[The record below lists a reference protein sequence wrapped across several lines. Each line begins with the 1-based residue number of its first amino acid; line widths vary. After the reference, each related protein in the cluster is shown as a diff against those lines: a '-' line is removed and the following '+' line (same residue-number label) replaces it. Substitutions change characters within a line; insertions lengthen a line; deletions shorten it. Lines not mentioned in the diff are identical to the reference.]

1 MKLPFFNRMVI
12 VGVGLIGGSLA
23 MISRRKGLVK
33 EIIGV
38 GRGAGNLK
46 EAVKLKIID
55 SFTFDI
61 SEAVKGADLIVMAT
75 PVGSFE
81 RLVKQ
86 MSRSLNK
93 GAIITDAGSVK
104 GRMVSRI
111 ERLLPKGT
119 YFVAGHPIAGKER
132 SGVKAA
138 SLTLFEGTKCILTP
152 TKKTDASALKKIKAL
167 WRTVGAE
174 VVLMDPMLHDKVLGA
189 VSHLPHAAAYSIVNT
204 VAEIKK
210 DGNNFIAFSGGGF
223 KDFTRI
229 AASSPEMWRDIFLN
243 NRENLVNMI
252 SRYQKNLEKLKRYI
266 KDKDSKGLIK
276 ELEKAKA
283 IRDRLN

>member
-1 MKLPFFNRMVI
+1 MKLPFFNRMVV

-23 MISRRKGLVK
+23 IVSRRKGLVK

-38 GRGAGNLK
+38 GRGAANLK
-46 EAVKLKIID
+46 EAVKLNIID

-61 SEAVKGADLIVMAT
+61 SEAVKGADLIVLAT

-81 RLVKQ
+81 WLVKQ
-86 MSRSLNK
+86 MRHGLNK

-111 ERLLPKGT
+111 ERLLPRGT
-119 YFVAGHPIAGKER
+119 YFVAGHPIAGKEKT
-132 SGVKAA
+132 GVKAA
-138 SLTLFEGTKCILTP
+138 SQTLFEGTKCILTP

-167 WRTVGAE
+167 WKAVGAE
-174 VVLMDPMLHDKVLGA
+174 VVLMDPMLHDKALGA

-210 DGNNFIAFSGGGF
+210 NGNNFIAFSGAGF

-266 KDKDSKGLIK
+266 KDKDSKRLIK

>member
-38 GRGAGNLK
+38 GRGAANLK
-46 EAVKLKIID
+46 EAVKLNIID

-61 SEAVKGADLIVMAT
+61 SEAVKGADLIVLAT

-81 RLVKQ
+81 WLVKQ
-86 MSRSLNK
+86 MRHGLNK

-111 ERLLPKGT
+111 ERLLPRGT
-119 YFVAGHPIAGKER
+119 YFVAGHPIAGKEKT
-132 SGVKAA
+132 GVKAA
-138 SLTLFEGTKCILTP
+138 SQTLFEGTKCILTP

-167 WRTVGAE
+167 WKAVGAE

-266 KDKDSKGLIK
+266 KDNDSKRLIK

>member
-1 MKLPFFNRMVI
+1 MVI

-23 MISRRKGLVK
+23 MAGRKNGLVK

-38 GRGAGNLK
+38 GRGAANLK
-46 EAVKLKIID
+46 EAVKLNVID
-55 SFTFDI
+55 SFAFDI
-61 SEAVKGADLIVMAT
+61 SEAVKDADLIVLAT
-75 PVGSFE
+75 PVGGFE
-81 RLVKQ
+81 GLVKQ
-86 MSRSLNK
+86 MRHKLNK

-111 ERLLPKGT
+111 ERLLPRGT
-119 YFVAGHPIAGKER
+119 YFVAGHPIAGKEK

-138 SLTLFEGTKCILTP
+138 THRLFEGTKCILTP
-152 TKKTDASALKKIKAL
+152 TKKTDASALKKVKAL
-167 WRTVGAE
+167 WRAVGAE

-189 VSHLPHAAAYSIVNT
+189 VSHLPHVAAYSIVNT

-229 AASSPEMWRDIFLN
+229 AASSPEMWRDIFLS
-243 NRENLVNMI
+243 NRENLVSII
-252 SRYQKNLEKLKRYI
+252 SRYQKNLEKLKKYI
-266 KDKDSKGLIK
+266 KDKDSKKLIK

-283 IRDRLN
+283 VRDRLN

>member
-23 MISRRKGLVK
+23 IVSRRKGLVK

-38 GRGAGNLK
+38 GRGAANLK
-46 EAVKLKIID
+46 EAVKLNIID

-167 WRTVGAE
+167 WRTVGTE

-210 DGNNFIAFSGGGF
+210 NGNNFIAFSGGGF

-229 AASSPEMWRDIFLN
+229 AASSPEMWRDIFLS
-243 NRENLVNMI
+243 NRKNLVNMI

-266 KDKDSKGLIK
+266 KDKDSKRLIK

-283 IRDRLN
+283 IRDKLN

>member
-1 MKLPFFNRMVI
+1 MKLPFFNRMVV

-23 MISRRKGLVK
+23 IVSRRKCLVK

-38 GRGAGNLK
+38 GRGAANLK
-46 EAVKLKIID
+46 EAVKLNIID

-81 RLVKQ
+81 WLVKQ
-86 MSRSLNK
+86 MRHGLNK

-210 DGNNFIAFSGGGF
+210 NGNNFIAFSGGGF

-266 KDKDSKGLIK
+266 KDKDSKRLIK

>member
-1 MKLPFFNRMVI
+1 MELPFFNRMVI

-38 GRGAGNLK
+38 GRGAANLK
-46 EAVKLKIID
+46 EAVKLNIID

-81 RLVKQ
+81 WLVKQ
-86 MSRSLNK
+86 MRHSLNK

-119 YFVAGHPIAGKER
+119 YFVAGHPIAGKEKT
-132 SGVKAA
+132 GVKAA
-138 SLTLFEGTKCILTP
+138 SQTLFEGTKCILTP

-167 WRTVGAE
+167 WKAVGAE

-229 AASSPEMWRDIFLN
+229 AASSPEMWRDIFLS

-283 IRDRLN
+283 IRDRL

>member
-1 MKLPFFNRMVI
+1 MKLPFFNRMVV

-23 MISRRKGLVK
+23 IVSRRKGLVK
-33 EIIGV
+33 EIMGV
-38 GRGAGNLK
+38 GRGAANLK
-46 EAVKLKIID
+46 EAVKLNIID

-81 RLVKQ
+81 WLVKQ
-86 MSRSLNK
+86 MRHGLNK

-111 ERLLPKGT
+111 ERLLPRGT
-119 YFVAGHPIAGKER
+119 YFVAGHPIAGKEKT
-132 SGVKAA
+132 GVKAA
-138 SLTLFEGTKCILTP
+138 SQTLFEGTKCILTP

-167 WRTVGAE
+167 WKAVGAE

-210 DGNNFIAFSGGGF
+210 DGNNFIAFSGAGF

-266 KDKDSKGLIK
+266 KDNDSKRLIK

>member
-38 GRGAGNLK
+38 GRGAANLK
-46 EAVKLKIID
+46 EAVKLNIID

-61 SEAVKGADLIVMAT
+61 SEAVKGADLIVLAT

-81 RLVKQ
+81 WLVKQ
-86 MSRSLNK
+86 MRHGLNK

-119 YFVAGHPIAGKER
+119 YFVAGHPIAGKEKT
-132 SGVKAA
+132 GVKAA
-138 SLTLFEGTKCILTP
+138 SQTLFEGTKCILTP

-167 WRTVGAE
+167 WKAVGAE

-229 AASSPEMWRDIFLN
+229 AASSPEMWRDIFLS

-283 IRDRLN
+283 IRDRL

>member
-1 MKLPFFNRMVI
+1 MKPPFFNRMVI

-23 MISRRKGLVK
+23 MAGRKNGLVK

-38 GRGAGNLK
+38 GRGAANLK
-46 EAVKLKIID
+46 EAVKLNVID
-55 SFTFDI
+55 SFAFDI
-61 SEAVKGADLIVMAT
+61 SEAVKDADLIVLAT
-75 PVGSFE
+75 PVGGFE
-81 RLVKQ
+81 GLVKQ
-86 MSRSLNK
+86 MRHKLNK

-111 ERLLPKGT
+111 ERLLPRGT
-119 YFVAGHPIAGKER
+119 YFVAGHPIAGKEK

-138 SLTLFEGTKCILTP
+138 THRLFEGTKCILTP
-152 TKKTDASALKKIKAL
+152 TKKTDASALKKVKAL
-167 WRTVGAE
+167 WKAVGAE

-229 AASSPEMWRDIFLN
+229 AASSPEMWRDIFLS
-243 NRENLVNMI
+243 NRENLVSII
-252 SRYQKNLEKLKRYI
+252 SRYQKNLEKLKKYI
-266 KDKDSKGLIK
+266 KDKDSKKLIK

>member
-1 MKLPFFNRMVI
+1 MELPFFNRMVI

-38 GRGAGNLK
+38 GRGAANLK
-46 EAVKLKIID
+46 EAVKLNIID

-61 SEAVKGADLIVMAT
+61 SEAVKGADLIVLAT

-81 RLVKQ
+81 WLVKQ
-86 MSRSLNK
+86 MRHGLNK

-119 YFVAGHPIAGKER
+119 YFVAGHPIAGKEKT
-132 SGVKAA
+132 GVKAA
-138 SLTLFEGTKCILTP
+138 SQTLFEGTKCILTP

-167 WRTVGAE
+167 WKAVGAE

-229 AASSPEMWRDIFLN
+229 AASSPEMWRDIFLS

-283 IRDRLN
+283 IRDRL

>member
-1 MKLPFFNRMVI
+1 MKPPFFNRMVI

-23 MISRRKGLVK
+23 MAGRKNGLVK

-38 GRGAGNLK
+38 GRGAANLK
-46 EAVKLKIID
+46 EAVKLNVID
-55 SFTFDI
+55 SFAFDI
-61 SEAVKGADLIVMAT
+61 SEAVKDADLIVLAT
-75 PVGSFE
+75 PVGGFE
-81 RLVKQ
+81 GLVKQ
-86 MSRSLNK
+86 MRHKLNK

-111 ERLLPKGT
+111 ERLLPRGT
-119 YFVAGHPIAGKER
+119 YFVAGHPIAGKEK
-132 SGVKAA
+132 SAVKAA
-138 SLTLFEGTKCILTP
+138 THRLFEGTKCILTP
-152 TKKTDASALKKIKAL
+152 TKKTNASALKKVKAL
-167 WRTVGAE
+167 WRAVGAE

-229 AASSPEMWRDIFLN
+229 AASSPEMWRDIFLSHK
-243 NRENLVNMI
+243 ENT
-252 SRYQKNLEKLKRYI
+252 
-266 KDKDSKGLIK
+266 
-276 ELEKAKA
+276 
-283 IRDRLN
+283 

>member
-1 MKLPFFNRMVI
+1 MKLPFFNRMVV
-12 VGVGLIGGSLA
+12 VGVGLIGGSLS
-23 MISRRKGLVK
+23 IVSRRKGLVK

-61 SEAVKGADLIVMAT
+61 SEAVKGADLIVLAA

-81 RLVKQ
+81 GLVKQ
-86 MSRSLNK
+86 MSRSLSK

-104 GRMVSRI
+104 GEMVNRI
-111 ERLLPKGT
+111 ERLLPRGA
-119 YFVAGHPIAGKER
+119 YFVGGHPIAGKEKT
-132 SGVKAA
+132 GVNAA
-138 SLTLFEGTKCILTP
+138 SQTLFEGTKCILTP
-152 TKKTDASALKKIKAL
+152 TKKTDALALKKIKAL
-167 WRTVGAE
+167 WNAVGAE

-210 DGNNFIAFSGGGF
+210 NGNNFIAFSGGGF

-229 AASSPEMWRDIFLN
+229 AASSPEMWRDIFLS
-243 NRENLVNMI
+243 NRVNLINMI
-252 SRYQKNLEKLKRYI
+252 SRYQKNLEKLKKYI

>member
-1 MKLPFFNRMVI
+1 MW
-12 VGVGLIGGSLA
+12 
-23 MISRRKGLVK
+23 
-33 EIIGV
+33 
-38 GRGAGNLK
+38 
-46 EAVKLKIID
+46 
-55 SFTFDI
+55 
-61 SEAVKGADLIVMAT
+61 
-75 PVGSFE
+75 
-81 RLVKQ
+81 
-86 MSRSLNK
+86 
-93 GAIITDAGSVK
+93 
-104 GRMVSRI
+104 
-111 ERLLPKGT
+111 
-119 YFVAGHPIAGKER
+119 
-132 SGVKAA
+132 KA
-138 SLTLFEGTKCILTP
+138 
-152 TKKTDASALKKIKAL
+152 
-167 WRTVGAE
+167 VGAE

-229 AASSPEMWRDIFLN
+229 AASSPEMWRDIFLS

-283 IRDRLN
+283 IRDRL

>member
-1 MKLPFFNRMVI
+1 MVI

-23 MISRRKGLVK
+23 MAGRKNGLVK

-38 GRGAGNLK
+38 GRGAANLK
-46 EAVKLKIID
+46 EAVKLNVID
-55 SFTFDI
+55 SFAFDI
-61 SEAVKGADLIVMAT
+61 SEAVKDADLIVLAT
-75 PVGSFE
+75 PVGGFE
-81 RLVKQ
+81 GLVKQ
-86 MSRSLNK
+86 MRHKLNK

-111 ERLLPKGT
+111 ERLLPRGT
-119 YFVAGHPIAGKER
+119 YFVAGHPIAGKEK

-138 SLTLFEGTKCILTP
+138 THRLFEGTKCILTP
-152 TKKTDASALKKIKAL
+152 TKKTDASALKKVKAL
-167 WRTVGAE
+167 WKAVGAE

-229 AASSPEMWRDIFLN
+229 AASSPEMWRDIFLS
-243 NRENLVNMI
+243 NRENLVSII
-252 SRYQKNLEKLKRYI
+252 SRYQKNLEKLKKYI
-266 KDKDSKGLIK
+266 KDKDSKKLIK

>member
-1 MKLPFFNRMVI
+1 MKLPFFNRMVV
-12 VGVGLIGGSLA
+12 VGVGLIGGSLS
-23 MISRRKGLVK
+23 IVSRRKGLVK

-61 SEAVKGADLIVMAT
+61 SEAVKGADLIVLAA

-81 RLVKQ
+81 GLVKQ
-86 MSRSLNK
+86 MSRSLSK

-104 GRMVSRI
+104 GEMVNRI
-111 ERLLPKGT
+111 ERLLPRGA
-119 YFVAGHPIAGKER
+119 YFVGGHPIAGKEKT
-132 SGVKAA
+132 GVNAA
-138 SLTLFEGTKCILTP
+138 SQTLFEGTKCILTP
-152 TKKTDASALKKIKAL
+152 TKKTDALALKKIKAL
-167 WRTVGAE
+167 WNAVGAE

-210 DGNNFIAFSGGGF
+210 NGNNFIAFYGGGF

-229 AASSPEMWRDIFLN
+229 AASSPEMWRDIFLS
-243 NRENLVNMI
+243 NRVNLINMI
-252 SRYQKNLEKLKRYI
+252 SRYQKNREKLKKYI

>member
-38 GRGAGNLK
+38 GRGAANLK
-46 EAVKLKIID
+46 EAVKLNIID

-81 RLVKQ
+81 WLVKQ
-86 MSRSLNK
+86 MRHSLNK

-210 DGNNFIAFSGGGF
+210 NGNNFIAFSGGGF

-266 KDKDSKGLIK
+266 KDKDSKRLIK

>member
-23 MISRRKGLVK
+23 MISRRNGLVK

-119 YFVAGHPIAGKER
+119 YFVAGHPIAGKEK

-167 WRTVGAE
+167 WKAVGAE

-210 DGNNFIAFSGGGF
+210 NGNNFIAFSGGGF

-229 AASSPEMWRDIFLN
+229 AASSPEMWRDIFLS
-243 NRENLVNMI
+243 NRKNLVNMI

-266 KDKDSKGLIK
+266 KDKDSKRLIK

-283 IRDRLN
+283 IRDKLN

>member
-1 MKLPFFNRMVI
+1 MVI

-38 GRGAGNLK
+38 GRGAANLK
-46 EAVKLKIID
+46 EAVKLNIID

-61 SEAVKGADLIVMAT
+61 SEAVKGADLIVLAT

-81 RLVKQ
+81 WLVKQ
-86 MSRSLNK
+86 MRHGLNK

-119 YFVAGHPIAGKER
+119 YFVAGHPIAGKEKT
-132 SGVKAA
+132 GVKAA
-138 SLTLFEGTKCILTP
+138 SQTLFEGTKCILTP

-167 WRTVGAE
+167 WKAVGAE

-229 AASSPEMWRDIFLN
+229 AASSPEMWRDIFLS

-283 IRDRLN
+283 IRDRL

>member
-1 MKLPFFNRMVI
+1 MKAPFFNRMVV

-23 MISRRKGLVK
+23 MAGRRNGLVK

-38 GRGAGNLK
+38 GRGIANLK
-46 EAVKLKIID
+46 EAVKLNIID
-55 SFTFDI
+55 SFRFDI
-61 SEAVKGADLIVMAT
+61 SEAVKGADLIVLAT

-104 GRMVSRI
+104 GGMVSRI

-119 YFVAGHPIAGKER
+119 YFVAGHPIAGKEKT
-132 SGVKAA
+132 GVKAA

-167 WRTVGAE
+167 WKAVGAE

-204 VAEIKK
+204 AAEIKK
-210 DGNNFIAFSGGGF
+210 NGNNFIAFSGGGF

-229 AASSPEMWRDIFLN
+229 AASSPEMWRDIFLS

-266 KDKDSKGLIK
+266 KDKDSKKLIK

>member
-1 MKLPFFNRMVI
+1 MTRPLFNRMVI

-23 MISRRKGLVK
+23 IAGRRKGLVK

-38 GRGAGNLK
+38 GRGAANLK
-46 EAVKLKIID
+46 EAVKLNIID
-55 SFTFDI
+55 NFTFDI
-61 SEAVKGADLIVMAT
+61 SEAVKGADLIVLAT

-81 RLVKQ
+81 KLVRQ
-86 MSRSLNK
+86 MRYSMNN
-93 GAIITDAGSVK
+93 GATITDVGSVK
-104 GRMVSRI
+104 GRMVSRL
-111 ERLLPKGT
+111 EKLLPKGI
-119 YFVAGHPIAGKER
+119 YFVAGHPIAGKEKSR
-132 SGVKAA
+132 VKAA
-138 SLTLFEGTKCILTP
+138 SHMLFEGTKCILTP

-167 WRTVGAE
+167 WRAVGAE

-229 AASSPEMWRDIFLN
+229 AASSPEMWRDIFLS

-266 KDKDSKGLIK
+266 KDKDSKRLIK

-283 IRDRLN
+283 VRDRLN

>member
-1 MKLPFFNRMVI
+1 MKLPFFNRMVV

-23 MISRRKGLVK
+23 MAGRRKGLVK

-38 GRGAGNLK
+38 GRSAGNLR
-46 EAVKLKIID
+46 EAVKLNVID
-55 SFTFDI
+55 SFVFDI
-61 SEAVKGADLIVMAT
+61 SDAVKGADLIVLAT

-81 RLVKQ
+81 WLVKQ
-86 MSRSLNK
+86 MSRSLKK

-104 GRMVSRI
+104 GGMVSRV

-119 YFVAGHPIAGKER
+119 YFVAGHPIAGKEKT
-132 SGVKAA
+132 GVKAA

-152 TKKTDASALKKIKAL
+152 TKKTDAPALKKIKAL
-167 WRTVGAE
+167 WKAVGAE

-229 AASSPEMWRDIFLN
+229 AASSPEMWRDIFLS
-243 NRENLVNMI
+243 NRENLINMI

-266 KDKDSKGLIK
+266 KDKDSKRLIK

>member
-1 MKLPFFNRMVI
+1 MKLPFFNRMII

-23 MISRRKGLVK
+23 MASRRKGLVK

-38 GRGAGNLK
+38 GRSTANLR
-46 EAVKLKIID
+46 EAVRLKIID
-55 SFTFDI
+55 SYTFDI
-61 SEAVKGADLIVMAT
+61 SEAVKGADLIVLST

-86 MSRSLNK
+86 MRHSLNK

-104 GRMVSRI
+104 GGMVIRL

-119 YFVAGHPIAGKER
+119 YFVGGHPIAGKEK

-138 SLTLFEGTKCILTP
+138 TDRLFEGTKCILTP

-167 WRTVGAE
+167 WKSVGAE
-174 VVLMDPMLHDKVLGA
+174 VVLMDPMLHDKALGA
-189 VSHLPHAAAYSIVNT
+189 VSHLPHVAAYSIVNT
-204 VAEIKK
+204 AAEIKK

-229 AASSPEMWRDIFLN
+229 AASSPEMWRDIFLS

-252 SRYQKNLEKLKRYI
+252 SLYQKNLEKLKRYI
-266 KDKDSKGLIK
+266 KDKDSKRLIK

-283 IRDRLN
+283 VRDRLN

>member
-1 MKLPFFNRMVI
+1 MVV
-12 VGVGLIGGSLA
+12 VGVGLIGGSLS
-23 MISRRKGLVK
+23 IVSRRKGLVK

-46 EAVKLKIID
+46 EAVKLNIID

-61 SEAVKGADLIVMAT
+61 SEAVKGADLIVLAT

-81 RLVKQ
+81 WLVKQ
-86 MSRSLNK
+86 MRHGLNK
-93 GAIITDAGSVK
+93 GVIITDAGSVK

-111 ERLLPKGT
+111 ERLLPRGA
-119 YFVAGHPIAGKER
+119 YFVGGHPIAGKEKT
-132 SGVKAA
+132 GVNAA
-138 SLTLFEGTKCILTP
+138 SQTLFEGTKCILTP
-152 TKKTDASALKKIKAL
+152 TKKTDALALKKIKAL
-167 WRTVGAE
+167 WNAVGAE

-210 DGNNFIAFSGGGF
+210 NGNNFIAFSGGGF

-229 AASSPEMWRDIFLN
+229 AASSPEMWRDIFLS
-243 NRENLVNMI
+243 NRVNLINMI
-252 SRYQKNLEKLKRYI
+252 SRYQKNLEKLKKYI

>member
-1 MKLPFFNRMVI
+1 MKALFFNRMVI

-23 MISRRKGLVK
+23 IAGRRKGLVK

-38 GRGAGNLK
+38 GRGAANLK
-46 EAVKLKIID
+46 EAVNLNIID

-61 SEAVKGADLIVMAT
+61 SEAIKGADLIVLAT

-81 RLVKQ
+81 GLVKQ
-86 MSRSLNK
+86 MKHKLNK

-104 GRMVSRI
+104 GIMVSKL

-119 YFVAGHPIAGKER
+119 YFVAGHPIAGKEK

-138 SLTLFEGTKCILTP
+138 SHRLFEGTKCILTP
-152 TKKTDASALKKIKAL
+152 TKKTDASALKKVKAL
-167 WRTVGAE
+167 WRAVGAE

-229 AASSPEMWRDIFLN
+229 AASSPEMWRDIFLS

-266 KDKDSKGLIK
+266 KDKDSKRLIK

-283 IRDRLN
+283 VRDRLN

>member
-1 MKLPFFNRMVI
+1 MVI

-23 MISRRKGLVK
+23 MAGRKNGLVK

-38 GRGAGNLK
+38 GRGAANLK
-46 EAVKLKIID
+46 EAVKLNVID
-55 SFTFDI
+55 SFAFDI
-61 SEAVKGADLIVMAT
+61 SEAVKDADLIVLAT
-75 PVGSFE
+75 PVGGFE
-81 RLVKQ
+81 GLVKQ
-86 MSRSLNK
+86 MRHKLNK

-111 ERLLPKGT
+111 ERLLPRGT
-119 YFVAGHPIAGKER
+119 YFVAGHPIAGKEK

-138 SLTLFEGTKCILTP
+138 THRLFEGTKCILTP
-152 TKKTDASALKKIKAL
+152 TKKTDASALKKVKAL
-167 WRTVGAE
+167 WRAVGAE

-189 VSHLPHAAAYSIVNT
+189 VSHLPHVAAYSIVNT

-229 AASSPEMWRDIFLN
+229 AASSPEMWRDIFLS
-243 NRENLVNMI
+243 NRENLVSII
-252 SRYQKNLEKLKRYI
+252 SRYQKNLEKLKKYI
-266 KDKDSKGLIK
+266 KDKDSKKLIK

>member
-1 MKLPFFNRMVI
+1 MKLPFFNRMVV

-23 MISRRKGLVK
+23 MISMRKGLVK

-38 GRGAGNLK
+38 GRGAANLK
-46 EAVKLKIID
+46 EAVKLNIID

-61 SEAVKGADLIVMAT
+61 SEAVKGADLIVLAT

-81 RLVKQ
+81 WLVKQ
-86 MSRSLNK
+86 MRHGLNK

-111 ERLLPKGT
+111 ERLLPRGT
-119 YFVAGHPIAGKER
+119 YFVAGHPIAGKEKT
-132 SGVKAA
+132 GVKAA
-138 SLTLFEGTKCILTP
+138 SQTLFEGTKCILTP

-167 WRTVGAE
+167 WKAVGAE

-210 DGNNFIAFSGGGF
+210 DGNNFIAFSGAGF

-266 KDKDSKGLIK
+266 KDKDSKRLIK

>member
-1 MKLPFFNRMVI
+1 MKRPLFNRMVI
-12 VGVGLIGGSLA
+12 IGVGLIGGSLA
-23 MISRRKGLVK
+23 MASRRKGLVK

-38 GRGAGNLK
+38 GRSTANLR
-46 EAVKLKIID
+46 EAVRLKIID
-55 SFTFDI
+55 SYTFDI
-61 SEAVKGADLIVMAT
+61 SEAVKGADLIVLST

-86 MSRSLNK
+86 MRHSLNK

-104 GRMVSRI
+104 GGMVIRL

-119 YFVAGHPIAGKER
+119 YFVGGHPIAGKEK

-138 SLTLFEGTKCILTP
+138 TDRLFEGTKCILTP

-167 WRTVGAE
+167 WKSVGAE
-174 VVLMDPMLHDKVLGA
+174 VVLMDPMLHDKALGA
-189 VSHLPHAAAYSIVNT
+189 VSHLPHVAAYSIVNT
-204 VAEIKK
+204 AAEIKK

-229 AASSPEMWRDIFLN
+229 AASSPEMWRDIFLS

-252 SRYQKNLEKLKRYI
+252 SLYQKNLEKLKRYI
-266 KDKDSKGLIK
+266 KDKDSKRLIK

-283 IRDRLN
+283 VRDRLN

>member
-38 GRGAGNLK
+38 GRGAANLK
-46 EAVKLKIID
+46 EAVKLNIID

-81 RLVKQ
+81 WLVKQ
-86 MSRSLNK
+86 MRHGLNK

-111 ERLLPKGT
+111 ERLLPRGT
-119 YFVAGHPIAGKER
+119 YFVAGHPIAGKEKT
-132 SGVKAA
+132 GVKAA
-138 SLTLFEGTKCILTP
+138 SQTLFEGTKCILTP

-167 WRTVGAE
+167 WKAVGAE

-266 KDKDSKGLIK
+266 KDNDSKRLIK

>member
-1 MKLPFFNRMVI
+1 MKLPFFNRMVV

-23 MISRRKGLVK
+23 IVSRRKGLVK

-38 GRGAGNLK
+38 GRGAANLK
-46 EAVKLKIID
+46 EAVKLNIID

-81 RLVKQ
+81 WLVKQ
-86 MSRSLNK
+86 MRHSLNK

-119 YFVAGHPIAGKER
+119 YFVAGHPIAGKEKT
-132 SGVKAA
+132 GVKAA
-138 SLTLFEGTKCILTP
+138 SQTLFEGTKCILTP

-167 WRTVGAE
+167 WKAVGAE

-229 AASSPEMWRDIFLN
+229 AASSPEMWRDIFLS
-243 NRENLVNMI
+243 NRKNLVNMI

-283 IRDRLN
+283 IRDRL

>member
-1 MKLPFFNRMVI
+1 MVI

-23 MISRRKGLVK
+23 MAGRKNGLVK

-38 GRGAGNLK
+38 GRGAANLK
-46 EAVKLKIID
+46 EAVKLNVID
-55 SFTFDI
+55 SFAFDI
-61 SEAVKGADLIVMAT
+61 SEAVKDADLIVLAT
-75 PVGSFE
+75 PVGGFE
-81 RLVKQ
+81 GLVKQ
-86 MSRSLNK
+86 MRHKLNK

-111 ERLLPKGT
+111 ERLLPRGT
-119 YFVAGHPIAGKER
+119 YFVAGHPIAGKEK

-138 SLTLFEGTKCILTP
+138 THRLFEGTKCILTP
-152 TKKTDASALKKIKAL
+152 TKKTDASALKKVKAL
-167 WRTVGAE
+167 WKAVGAE

-189 VSHLPHAAAYSIVNT
+189 VSHLPHVAAYSIVNT

-229 AASSPEMWRDIFLN
+229 AASSPEMWRDIFLS
-243 NRENLVNMI
+243 NRENLVSII
-252 SRYQKNLEKLKRYI
+252 SRYQKNLEKLKKYI
-266 KDKDSKGLIK
+266 KDKDSKKLIK

>member
-1 MKLPFFNRMVI
+1 MVI

-23 MISRRKGLVK
+23 MAGRKNGLVK

-38 GRGAGNLK
+38 GRGAANLK
-46 EAVKLKIID
+46 EAVKLNVID
-55 SFTFDI
+55 SFAFDI
-61 SEAVKGADLIVMAT
+61 SEAVKDADLIVLAT
-75 PVGSFE
+75 PVGGFE
-81 RLVKQ
+81 GLVKQ
-86 MSRSLNK
+86 MRHKLNK

-111 ERLLPKGT
+111 ERLLPRGT
-119 YFVAGHPIAGKER
+119 YFVAGHPIAGKEK

-138 SLTLFEGTKCILTP
+138 THRLFEGTKCILTP
-152 TKKTDASALKKIKAL
+152 TKKTDASALKKVKAL
-167 WRTVGAE
+167 WRAVGAE

-229 AASSPEMWRDIFLN
+229 AASSPEMWRDIFLS
-243 NRENLVNMI
+243 NRENLVSII
-252 SRYQKNLEKLKRYI
+252 SRYQKNLEKLKKYI
-266 KDKDSKGLIK
+266 KDKDSKKLIK

>member
-1 MKLPFFNRMVI
+1 MKLPFFNRMVV

-23 MISRRKGLVK
+23 IVSRRKGLVK

-38 GRGAGNLK
+38 GRGAANLK

-210 DGNNFIAFSGGGF
+210 DGNNFIAFSGAGF

-266 KDKDSKGLIK
+266 KDNDSKRLIK